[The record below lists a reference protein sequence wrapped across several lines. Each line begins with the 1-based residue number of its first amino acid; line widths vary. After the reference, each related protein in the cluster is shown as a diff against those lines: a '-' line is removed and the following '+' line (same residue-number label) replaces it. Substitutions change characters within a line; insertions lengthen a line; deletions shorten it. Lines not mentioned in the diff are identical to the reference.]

1 MNLRPITIA
10 VAILLLSLTGDTNAR
25 PACGNRVL
33 CGATC
38 TYTEIGGLCMGGGS
52 EDGSY
57 CWREAVESDYE
68 TVVFSCQNGSYDYCC
83 DPEYPF

>member
-38 TYTEIGGLCMGGGS
+38 TYTEIGVPDPHHPLTHHGNDADKDR
-52 EDGSY
+52 DG
-57 CWREAVESDYE
+57 A
-68 TVVFSCQNGSYDYCC
+68 
-83 DPEYPF
+83 